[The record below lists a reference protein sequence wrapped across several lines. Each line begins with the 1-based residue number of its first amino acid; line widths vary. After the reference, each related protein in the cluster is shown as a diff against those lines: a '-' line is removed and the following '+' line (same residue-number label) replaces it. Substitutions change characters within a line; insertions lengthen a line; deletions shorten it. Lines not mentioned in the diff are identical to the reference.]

1 MNTSPSVVA
10 APAGESWFN
19 LLDQRSF
26 FHGDERLT
34 ARVAGVHVDGL
45 DTWIQLEFEE
55 DRRRSLLLYLAPGT
69 NVGAAVDAIHSSL
82 RRRYTS
88 AD

>member
-1 MNTSPSVVA
+1 MNASPSAGA
-10 APAGESWFN
+10 ALGGESWFD

-55 DRRRSLLLYLAPGT
+55 DRRRSLLVYLAPGSS
-69 NVGAAVDAIHSSL
+69 VGAAVDAIHTSL
-82 RRRYTS
+82 QRRHTS